1 MLNELESLSGNIGRL
16 IKISERH
23 NQARLALEAQLEQ
36 LRADYA
42 GVQDELVQVRSERD
56 ALQAER
62 DSLSAKIDDAQVR
75 LNAILEKL
83 PRGKTQ
89 HAESDNQLDLL
100 NAEAEKHASRG
111 AQHEH
116 AHAEEM
122 QGAHHHGEKA

>member
-16 IKISERH
+16 IQISERH

-36 LRADYA
+36 VRADFA
-42 GVQDELVQVRSERD
+42 NVQAELVQMRHERD
-56 ALQAER
+56 TLQAER

-83 PRGKTQ
+83 PRGKSGQ
-89 HAESDNQLDLL
+89 HAESDSQLDLL
-100 NAEAEKHASRG
+100 DAESH

-116 AHAEEM
+116 AHAEMNGE
-122 QGAHHHGEKA
+122 HHHGEKA

>member
-16 IKISERH
+16 IQISERH
-23 NQARLALEAQLEQ
+23 NQARQALEAQLEQ
-36 LRADYA
+36 VRADYA
-42 GVQDELVQVRSERD
+42 TIQAELAQTREERD

-83 PRGKTQ
+83 PRGKSAQ
-89 HAESDNQLDLL
+89 HADEDNQLDLL
-100 NAEAEKHASRG
+100 DENAD

-116 AHAEEM
+116 AHAEINGE
-122 QGAHHHGEKA
+122 HHHGEKA